1 MKEKAF
7 NGKILNVFL
16 NRGAAEKEELPE
28 QMYRDYLGGYGLGA
42 RLLFDRVPAGA
53 DALGPDNILGLMPAS
68 PSISRLLSAS
78 SCRPAT
84 GTWKPESPAARSSS
98 PSASRTSPARSTLMT
113 GAKAVWPALRGGQ
126 YGEVCLAP
134 QTLVGRSKRAP
145 LLRRCAF
152 AVPSGWVQ
160 PRSIAERRWGAASP
174 SPGRTPTPVPCP

>member
-68 PSISRLLSAS
+68 PS
-78 SCRPAT
+78 T
-84 GTWKPESPAARSSS
+84 
-98 PSASRTSPARSTLMT
+98 ASRAPAS
-113 GAKAVWPALRGGQ
+113 
-126 YGEVCLAP
+126 
-134 QTLVGRSKRAP
+134 
-145 LLRRCAF
+145 
-152 AVPSGWVQ
+152 
-160 PRSIAERRWGAASP
+160 
-174 SPGRTPTPVPCP
+174 